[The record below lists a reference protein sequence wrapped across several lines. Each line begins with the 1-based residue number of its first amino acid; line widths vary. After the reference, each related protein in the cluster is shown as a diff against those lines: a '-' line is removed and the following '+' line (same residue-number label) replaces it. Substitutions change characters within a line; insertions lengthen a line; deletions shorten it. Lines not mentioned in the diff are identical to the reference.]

1 MKLIVKVNKKAEHD
15 AAKTYFVKLP
25 NWFDVATLGEVM
37 QKVELELPADEKIVE
52 HLIYGDNSLTLEE
65 RKEVDIYGK
74 VVSRYIELEI
84 PDAG

>member
-1 MKLIVKVNKKAEHD
+1 MKLIVKVNKPAKYD

-25 NWFDVATLGEVM
+25 NWFDVATLPDV
-37 QKVELELPADEKIVE
+37 VEQVKSKLPSDEEIVE

-74 VVSRYIELEI
+74 VVSKYIELEI

>member
-1 MKLIVKVNKKAEHD
+1 MKLIVKVNKQAEHD

-25 NWFDVATLGEVM
+25 NWFDVATLPDV
-37 QKVELELPADEKIVE
+37 VEQVKSKLPSDEEIVE

-74 VVSRYIELEI
+74 VVSKYIEMEI

>member
-1 MKLIVKVNKKAEHD
+1 MKLIVKVNKQAEYD
-15 AAKTYFVKLP
+15 AAKTYYVRLP
-25 NWFDVATLGEVM
+25 NWFDVATLDDVM
-37 QKVELELPADEKIVE
+37 KKVELELPADEQIIE

-74 VVSRYIELEI
+74 VVSKYIELEI

>member
-1 MKLIVKVNKKAEHD
+1 MKLIVKVNKQAEYD

-25 NWFDVATLGEVM
+25 NWFDVATLPEV
-37 QKVELELPADEKIVE
+37 VEQVKGKLPSDEEIIE

-74 VVSRYIELEI
+74 VVSKYIEMEI